1 LVREIE
7 DRTLVSTLLHLLSEE
22 EWASLRTMM
31 ELRSYVPGE
40 FLVEQGM
47 MEPAF
52 HVISDGIA
60 SVVARTPQGQRK
72 EIGRLGYGECA
83 GEMSLLTGEPA
94 SADVVAVTAVRA
106 YAITATQ
113 VARLGELRTRLIE
126 ALSAIVAARLRHANE
141 RLLALR
147 AAQVHL
153 ICCGPADIG
162 ALASLPAA
170 MARSGSGR
178 VLALIAGGD
187 LASGARAEHVQ
198 ADGVTVKTLDDEEQS
213 NLRQLL
219 RRAAHE
225 FDQIVLLGA
234 EQAFHEIAPD
244 ASSLLHI
251 TREADQAFTQ
261 PVHATS
267 GQFVAVGNHPWTPPS
282 LRDLTARMGHPIVG
296 VLPPNG
302 GTSGRGAVAKLART
316 LTGRQVGLALGAG
329 AAKGLAH
336 LGVLRAINELGITV
350 DVISGC
356 SIGAAVA
363 SGWAAGLSVDELAET
378 TERIASRALRPT
390 LPLRSFL
397 SNKGIKEELKLVA
410 GDRRIEDLDMPLALV
425 ATDLFRRSE
434 VTFTS
439 GRLWPRILASMALPG
454 VYPPMAAMG
463 SYLVDGAVLNPVPV
477 TQCRELGAGVV
488 VGVRLTGQSTAPRD
502 ELDEKPSRPLA
513 IETIMRTFE
522 IMNNRISEMSHVQ
535 ADVTIEVRIEGG
547 GIRDFKRG
555 ARIADEG
562 YRATMDAR
570 DDLSHVMPYIEKGA
584 A

>member
-1 LVREIE
+1 MREIE

-22 EWASLRTMM
+22 EWASLRALMASH
-31 ELRSYVPGE
+31 SYAPGDII
-40 FLVEQGM
+40 VEQGTL
-47 MEPAF
+47 EPAL
-52 HVISDGIA
+52 HVILDGVA
-60 SVVARTPQGQRK
+60 SVVARTPQGQQR

-94 SADVVAVTAVRA
+94 SADVVAVTAVTA
-106 YAITATQ
+106 YAITATR
-113 VARLGELRTRLIE
+113 VAQLGELRTRLIE
-126 ALSAIVAARLRHANE
+126 ALSAIVAARLKHAND

-147 AAQVHL
+147 AARVHL
-153 ICCGPADIG
+153 ICCEPADVA
-162 ALASLPAA
+162 ALAPLPVA
-170 MARSGSGR
+170 MARSAQGR
-178 VLALIAGGD
+178 VLALIAGED
-187 LASGARAEHVQ
+187 LANASQAERIQ
-198 ADGVTVKTLDDEEQS
+198 GSGVTVQTLDDAH
-213 NLRQLL
+213 QLSL
-219 RRAAHE
+219 PRLLHGAAHE

-244 ASSLLHI
+244 ASSLLHV
-251 TREADQAFTQ
+251 TRETDRAFTR

-267 GQFVAVGNHPWTPPS
+267 GQFVVVGDRPWTRPS
-282 LRDLTARMGHPIVG
+282 LRDLTTRLGHPIVA
-296 VLPPNG
+296 VLPADG
-302 GTSGRGAVAKLART
+302 ATSESGAVAKLART

-336 LGVLRAINELGITV
+336 LGVLRAIEELGITV

-356 SIGAAVA
+356 SIGAAIA
-363 SGWAAGLSVDELAET
+363 SGWAAGLSVDELAEA

-390 LPLRSFL
+390 RPLRSFL
-397 SNKGIKEELKLVA
+397 SNRGIKDELKVVA
-410 GDRRIEDLDMPLALV
+410 GERRIEDLDIPLALV

-477 TQCRELGAGVV
+477 KQCRDLGAGVV
-488 VGVRLTGQSTAPRD
+488 VGVRLTGRSTSPRD
-502 ELDEKPSRPLA
+502 ELDAKPARPLA
-513 IETIMRTFE
+513 IETLLRTFE
-522 IMNNRISEMSHVQ
+522 IMNNRISEMSNVQ
-535 ADVTIEVRIEGG
+535 ADVTVEICVEGG

-555 ARIADEG
+555 TSIADEG
-562 YRATMDAR
+562 YRATMEAR
-570 DDLSHVMPYIEKGA
+570 AALSQAMPYVQNGA